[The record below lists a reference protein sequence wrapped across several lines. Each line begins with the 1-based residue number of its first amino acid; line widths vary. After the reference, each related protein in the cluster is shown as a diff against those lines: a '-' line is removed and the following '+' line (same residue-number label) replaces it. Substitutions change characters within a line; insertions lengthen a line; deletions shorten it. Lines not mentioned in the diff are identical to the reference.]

1 MAGLGATDLDS
12 SARRQRQGGGGDGGG
27 GSRRVSVRGPR
38 GRMFGRATIEGD
50 KCARQG
56 PRRGLLLPPSR
67 CCPRKFLAFSSE
79 RCHGMRG
86 NTVISILKWDTRARP
101 RILMSFFGRIRF
113 SYVPGR
119 IGEFSRAETR
129 YRDNTANDKVTN
141 IVSIRDRYRASLF
154 SRMLSL
160 SHDRCCERD

>member
-1 MAGLGATDLDS
+1 MCFQSVAGLGATDLDS
-12 SARRQRQGGGGDGGG
+12 SARRQRRGGGGGG

-56 PRRGLLLPPSR
+56 PRRGLLLPASR

-79 RCHGMRG
+79 RCHGTRG

-119 IGEFSRAETR
+119 IGEFLETR
-129 YRDNTANDKVTN
+129 YRDN
-141 IVSIRDRYRASLF
+141 RQQ
-154 SRMLSL
+154 
-160 SHDRCCERD
+160 